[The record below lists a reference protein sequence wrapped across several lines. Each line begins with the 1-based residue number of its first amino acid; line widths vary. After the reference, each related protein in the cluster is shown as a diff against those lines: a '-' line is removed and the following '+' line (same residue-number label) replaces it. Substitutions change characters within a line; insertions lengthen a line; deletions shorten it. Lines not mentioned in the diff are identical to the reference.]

1 MEQRGAKPQD
11 ALASAPNQLLSL
23 TFFQSLTPLYRCL
36 STKMADYE
44 DQREENI
51 RRNREL
57 LVSLG
62 LAGPPSF
69 MQPKPKAK
77 RKPAQSKKRQA
88 PSESAADE
96 NDEER
101 PKKAAKAVGD
111 GDATEGVRRSSRN
124 KGKTLNYNEDGQS
137 SAAAARALP
146 RVISASAQRAMD
158 SAPRDAMKRTHDP

>member
-1 MEQRGAKPQD
+1 
-11 ALASAPNQLLSL
+11 
-23 TFFQSLTPLYRCL
+23 
-36 STKMADYE
+36 MADYE
-44 DQREENI
+44 DQRAENI

-62 LAGPPSF
+62 LASPPSF

-88 PSESAADE
+88 PSESANADE

>member
-1 MEQRGAKPQD
+1 
-11 ALASAPNQLLSL
+11 
-23 TFFQSLTPLYRCL
+23 
-36 STKMADYE
+36 MADYDE
-44 DQREENI
+44 MREMNI
-51 RRNREL
+51 KKNREL
-57 LVSLG
+57 LVALG
-62 LAGPPSF
+62 LDGPSF
-69 MQPKPKAK
+69 MQPKPNAK

-88 PSESAADE
+88 PSEGADADE

-158 SAPRDAMKRTHDP
+158 SAPRDAMKRTHDPYVARMLLCCATR

>member
-1 MEQRGAKPQD
+1 MSDDFDYEEMRQATIARNRAT
-11 ALASAPNQLLSL
+11 LLSL
-23 TFFQSLTPLYRCL
+23 GLGP
-36 STKMADYE
+36 
-44 DQREENI
+44 DQ
-51 RRNREL
+51 
-57 LVSLG
+57 
-62 LAGPPSF
+62 SF

-88 PSESAADE
+88 PSEDADADE
-96 NDEER
+96 NDGER

-158 SAPRDAMKRTHDP
+158 SAPREAMKRTHDPYVARMLIPFAPR